1 MLKKLMVLLLTVCL
15 AFLPALGAAATGE
28 EVLYKAVSALNS
40 ISRDM
45 VIPALPFLS
54 TNNGLDMLETALEKE
69 INGEDP
75 GAIMGPAIR
84 MALEYTDAE
93 TLKKLIASV
102 RLFSEDFRGKV
113 QVYYQRLE
121 ELPSSA
127 YDVQG
132 AEIILK
138 HLTRTDSRLPAALE
152 KHQLTTG
159 VIANIMRACAAEN
172 GTPPILRLVKGS
184 FEVNYYNK
192 RLHEGLQEIWPD
204 ADFEGFLQG
213 VAQELNESYSTDEK
227 KSVANYLKGIN
238 MLKTDG
244 NAISDGGNGNGN
256 GNGGQTNRPSD
267 PSLPSKPN
275 QPTTDSF
282 EVTESGMVRRPY
294 SGTAPVVYKVVNGTE
309 TPVKLALYIDG
320 QIVAKLSAGQYVVR
334 ENEPYFTDCD
344 TWAKSYIET
353 LYARG
358 IVNGKADG
366 RFMPTDTITR
376 EEFVKLIVEMFDM
389 LDASAVSSFADVAS
403 DAWYAPY
410 VASAEQNGLISGIS
424 STEFGVGAGIRRQ
437 DMAKII
443 STILEKQ
450 GVAPQEGNASA
461 LRDYEQIA
469 AYAQPHVLNICSLG
483 IISGDENGCF
493 NPAQLA
499 SRQEAAK
506 MIYGMLE
513 TLLKTLQ

>member
-1 MLKKLMVLLLTVCL
+1 MFKKLLVLLLTVCL
-15 AFLPALGAAATGE
+15 AFLPALGAAADGE
-28 EVLYKAVSALNS
+28 DVLYKAVSAFNS
-40 ISRDM
+40 IGRDM

-54 TNNGLDMLETALEKE
+54 TNNGLDMLEAALEKE
-69 INGEDP
+69 VNGEDP
-75 GAIMGPAIR
+75 GLIMGPAIR

-102 RLFSEDFRGKV
+102 RLLSEDFRGKV

-138 HLTRTDSRLPAALE
+138 HLTRIDSRLPAALE

-159 VIANIMRACAAEN
+159 VIANIMHACAAEN

-192 RLHEGLQEIWPD
+192 RIYEGLQEIWPD
-204 ADFEGFLQG
+204 ANFAGFLQG
-213 VAQELNESYSTDEK
+213 VAQNLNESYSTDEK
-227 KSVANYLKGIN
+227 KSVANYLKSVN

-244 NAISDGGNGNGN
+244 NAISDGNNGS
-256 GNGGQTNRPSD
+256 QTNRPSD
-267 PSLPSKPN
+267 TNQPSKPA
-275 QPTTDSF
+275 QPTADSF
-282 EVTESGMVRRPY
+282 TVAESGVVRRPY
-294 SGTAPVVYKVVNGTE
+294 SGTAPVVYKVENGTE

-334 ENEPYFTDCD
+334 EAAPYFTDCD

-358 IVNGKADG
+358 IVSGKADG
-366 RFMPTDTITR
+366 CFMPTDTITR

-403 DAWYAPY
+403 DVWYAPY
-410 VASAEQNGLISGIS
+410 VASAEQNGLVSGIS

-450 GVAPQEGNASA
+450 GITPQKGDASV
-461 LRDYEQIA
+461 LCDYEQIA
-469 AYAQPHVLNICSLG
+469 AYAQPHVLNICRLG
-483 IISGDENGCF
+483 IISGDENGYF
-493 NPAQLA
+493 NPMQFA

-513 TLLKTLQ
+513 TLLKTA